1 MNDFSFEILAK
12 EKVKGFQEEGLRS
25 QAHHRSGAS
34 SFSLLRGLPRFI
46 LVILGI
52 LGIVG
57 LFAR

>member
-1 MNDFSFEILAK
+1 MNHFSYEEFAK
-12 EKVKGFQEEGLRS
+12 EKLKGFQEEGLRS

-34 SFSLLRGLPRFI
+34 SLSPFRGLPRFI

-57 LFAR
+57 LLAR